1 VSQTSS
7 PPPED
12 DSSSPPAKPRRSKWR
27 RVRIGLTALV
37 VVLALALFLRSL
49 WLPWALRPLLVNQAD
64 AAAFTLDFE
73 TLETD
78 GWSYL
83 ELHGTS
89 VQPKDEQALQQ
100 VTLAKLRVDFHLPS
114 LWKQGLAGVHGVLL
128 EELAVHTDLLGHQAQ
143 DTPSTEPSG
152 LEALQEW
159 WPQLPPIAVKDL
171 LWRDNQQE
179 QLRLEH
185 MGLAQ
190 FLEAVDKRQLQ
201 LRGPN
206 LNLSAQLALEG
217 EDFLA
222 GIQLQRLAWDPQWQ
236 SWMAS
241 TLPPDLHATA
251 RGQLRLRLPLAQPE
265 NLQLAIEQI
274 AVEGQQAQ
282 ANWIW
287 KGRSA
292 QELTSAW
299 TVEQAL
305 ASWSSEL
312 AFQCQDWPGF
322 ATAWGMALEAPSE
335 FGALEQVKLQLA
347 YADGKLRAPQALVHS
362 SRLRADASLSEF
374 TIALDQGQWR
384 LGLPVLQLEVEAKED
399 FPLEDGRV
407 LPAGH
412 GQLAL
417 TTREDFVLGKV
428 MPPLRLA
435 METFVW
441 ESADG
446 KTWVRQEAPM
456 ELDWSTEALAI
467 SSWKLLTPAG
477 SLALEADLPSAFS
490 KDPAIEGQPWS
501 ASVQSDGFDLAA
513 LQTIP
518 GVPALPLAT
527 GTLHGQLH
535 LGGSQSAPTLEGHW
549 TLRDLRPQPSA
560 VPEGFP
566 DQAEVELGF
575 VWNQDGLVV
584 ESARYQDAVVSMN
597 VAAHS
602 GYHLP
607 PIPELNRLQ
616 QDWQDIVFYADGEI
630 LASDQGWVR
639 DWLPADAPLRD
650 GTIALDFEME
660 GIASSLKAGVLL
672 QAKGWQPQGDL
683 AKQLP
688 PGALD
693 IQMDATWH
701 QQDLM
706 LSTTVLQESK
716 ELARLEG
723 SIQNPLEENPALD
736 FQFHTPNL
744 EPDWLDWEGLASI
757 RAHLTGSMQDLN
769 LQASLEGAELRPIPK
784 DEESALPAFDMDV
797 GLEWNREG
805 LHVREVRAAGP
816 LVKASASATLGL
828 GLQPTAFAET
838 NFADL
843 PFEATMEGQIDA
855 LSWLSTLPSLRRV
868 QGRLGF
874 EASADGTLGAPLWR
888 GQLDLEEAALRVQD
902 PGLPSI
908 EDLEVHAAFGPDGIR
923 LVDSRGE
930 LGAAPF
936 QLAGTMERQ
945 ADGLVHSD
953 LRLSGEDLLLYRT
966 SGIKIRADS
975 ELTVQGVWPKL
986 QIGGDLAFTDSRVVQ
1001 NIPLLRSPIGP
1012 PRPPTPGGLTL
1023 FRLAPPLDQLQ
1034 FSVGLTSEEG
1044 IGLRSN
1050 LARGMLRP
1058 ALRLEGTG
1066 AVPKLRGEVFLDKVS
1081 MTLPATR
1088 LYLQPSV
1095 ARFLE
1100 DDPFHPQLNLFGRAS
1115 LQGFDVQVV
1124 VTGPY
1129 DQPKVLLSST
1139 PPLQEQDIIL
1149 LLTTGQPP
1157 ANRLDRRAAAGT
1169 AALYLARDFLTTF
1182 FGSDSVDAEESLL
1195 DRLEINFG
1203 RDQTRNGAETL
1214 SGRLRLRDEVWRE
1227 NDSLYLEGGRDAF
1240 EDYFLGLEWLL
1251 RFR

>member
-1 VSQTSS
+1 M
-7 PPPED
+7 
-12 DSSSPPAKPRRSKWR
+12 
-27 RVRIGLTALV
+27 

-49 WLPWALRPLLVNQAD
+49 WLPWALRPLLVDQAE

-73 TLETD
+73 ALETD

-83 ELHGTS
+83 ELRRIS

-100 VTLAKLRVDFHLPS
+100 VTLAKLRVNFHLPS
-114 LWKQGLAGVHGVLL
+114 LWKQGLAGVHEVLL
-128 EELAVHTDLLGHQAQ
+128 EELEVNTALLGHQAQ
-143 DTPSTEPSG
+143 DSPTEEGPSG

-159 WPQLPPIAVKDL
+159 WPQLPPISVENL

-185 MGLAQ
+185 VGLAQ
-190 FLEAVDKRQLQ
+190 VLEAVDQRQLQ

-206 LNLSAQLALEG
+206 LNLSALLALEG

-236 SWMAS
+236 SWTAS
-241 TLPPDLHATA
+241 TLPEDLKATA
-251 RGQLRLRLPLAQPE
+251 RGQVRLRLPLAQPE

-274 AVEGQQAQ
+274 AVEGQQAH
-282 ANWIW
+282 ASWIW

-299 TVEQAL
+299 TVEDAL

-322 ATAWGMALEAPSE
+322 AAAWGLALEMPPE

-347 YADGKLRAPQALVHS
+347 YADGKLSAPQALVQS
-362 SRLRADASLSEF
+362 TRLHANASLSEF

-384 LGLPVLQLEVEAKED
+384 LGLPALQLKVDAKED

-417 TTREDFVLGKV
+417 STREDFVLGKV

-435 METFVW
+435 METFAW
-441 ESADG
+441 ESTDG

-456 ELDWSTEALAI
+456 ELDWSTEALVI

-477 SLALEADLPSAFS
+477 SLSLEANLPSAFS
-490 KDPAIEGQPWS
+490 DDPTLEEQSWS

-513 LQTIP
+513 LQSIP
-518 GVPALPLAT
+518 GIPTLPFEA

-535 LGGSQSAPTLEGHW
+535 LGGSHSAPSLEGHW
-549 TLRDLRPQPSA
+549 TLRNFRPQPTA
-560 VPEGFP
+560 ATEGLP
-566 DQAEVELGF
+566 TDAEVELGF
-575 VWNQDGLVV
+575 DWNEGGFNIDSL
-584 ESARYQDAVVSMN
+584 RYQDSVASMR
-597 VAAHS
+597 VQARAS
-602 GYHLP
+602 YPLP
-607 PIPELNRLQ
+607 ALDQLDQLQ
-616 QDWQDIVFYADGEI
+616 QDWRSIVFFADGEI
-630 LASDQGWVR
+630 LASDQGWIH
-639 DWLPADAPLRD
+639 DWLPADTPLH
-650 GTIALDFEME
+650 GGSVALDFEME
-660 GIASSLKAGVLL
+660 GTASKLKAGLLL
-672 QAKGWQPQGDL
+672 QAKNWKPQGDL

-693 IQMDATWH
+693 FQLDATLH
-701 QQDLM
+701 QEQLDILSQVFQD
-706 LSTTVLQESK
+706 SQ

-723 SIQNPLEENPALD
+723 SIQNPFQEEPVVDLRFNTSRL
-736 FQFHTPNL
+736 Q
-744 EPDWLDWEGLASI
+744 PDWLDWEGLASV
-757 RAHLTGSMQDLN
+757 RAHLKGSGQDWH
-769 LQASLEGAELRPIPK
+769 LQASLEGTDLRPIPQN
-784 DEESALPAFDMDV
+784 EEGALPAFDINA
-797 GLEWNREG
+797 GLDWDRDR
-805 LHVREVRAAGP
+805 LHVQEVRATGP
-816 LVKASASATLGL
+816 LVQANGTATLGL
-828 GLQPTAFAET
+828 GLRPTADAET
-838 NFADL
+838 DFAAL
-843 PFEATMEGQIDA
+843 PFEANLDGQIDA
-855 LSWLSTLPSLRRV
+855 LSWLSTLPSLRRA

-874 EASADGTLGAPLWR
+874 SASADGTVGAPQWR

-908 EDLEVHAAFGPDGIR
+908 ENLEVHAAFAPEGIR
-923 LVDSRGE
+923 LVDSHGE

-945 ADGLVHSD
+945 ADGQVHSD
-953 LRLSGEDLLLYRT
+953 LRLSGEDLLLYRS

-975 ELTVQGVWPKL
+975 ELTVQGTWPQL
-986 QIGGDLAFTDSRVVQ
+986 EIGGDLAFTDSRVVQ

-1023 FRLAPPLDQLQ
+1023 FRLGPPLDQLR

-1058 ALRLEGTG
+1058 NMRLMGTG
-1066 AVPKLRGEVFLDKVS
+1066 AVPELHGEVFLDKVS
-1081 MTLPATR
+1081 MALPATR

-1100 DDPFHPQLNLFGRAS
+1100 DDPFHPQLNLFGRSS

-1139 PPLQEQDIIL
+1139 PPLQEDEIIL

-1157 ANRLDRRAAAGT
+1157 RDRFDRRAAAGT

-1214 SGRLRLRDEVWRE
+1214 SGKLRLRDEVWHE
-1227 NDSLYLEGGRDAF
+1227 NDSLFLEGGRDSF
-1240 EDYFLGLEWLL
+1240 EDYFLGLEWLF
-1251 RFR
+1251 RFQ